1 MLLLQQPQ
9 ARKLH
14 ASNAC
19 PIRQEF
25 LGAVQY

>member
-1 MLLLQQPQ
+1 MLLLPQPQ

-14 ASNAC
+14 ASTAC